1 MHCTHSKPMVGVHS
15 SRGCSTR
22 RTLVNAFPHSN
33 RDFDTIRDVTSVVR
47 VMTDGL
53 AVFTFMYCGLNWITY
68 RRIAAATEMK
78 RLQDEK
84 KNKKK

>member
-1 MHCTHSKPMVGVHS
+1 
-15 SRGCSTR
+15 
-22 RTLVNAFPHSN
+22 
-33 RDFDTIRDVTSVVR
+33 
-47 VMTDGL
+47 MTDGL
-53 AVFTFMYCGLNWITY
+53 DVFTFMYCGLNWITY